1 MDWHHF
7 IAWAIFLAFVLVMLG
22 IDLFVLHRKPHA
34 IQMKEALIGAAVPVF
49 AAMLFAGAVYFAY
62 KHNVFNLAE
71 LPAHVEAKGPEARYY
86 PTAGHEAAILFITGY
101 LVEVSLSA
109 DNVFLFVVLMTFFR
123 VPRELQH
130 RVLFWG
136 VLGALVMRGAMI
148 LAGTALIAR
157 FEWIIYLF
165 GAFLIYTAFKLMF
178 GGDAPKD
185 PSDNIAVRLTR
196 KFLPFQQGFDGQ
208 NFFTMVNGRRV
219 ATTLFLVL
227 VCIEFTDLVFA
238 LDSIPAIFGITRDPF
253 IVFTSNVFAILG
265 LRSLYFLLAG
275 IMDKF
280 HFLKYGL
287 AVVLGFVGVKM
298 LLPGAGHLYG
308 HFYGGTHHWEVDKYV
323 SLAVIILSL
332 AASIVLSLLIPSKE
346 HHANPLEEPALGEGE
361 GQAVTATPAPPPPTA
376 PAS

>member
-34 IQMKEALIGAAVPVF
+34 IHMKEALIGAAVPVF
-49 AAMLFAGAVYFAY
+49 AATLFAGVVYFAY
-62 KHNVFNLAE
+62 SNHWFDLGV
-71 LPAHVEAKGPEARYY
+71 LPAHIREGDPASRFY
-86 PTAGHEAAILFITGY
+86 PTKGHEAALLFITGY

-109 DNVFLFVVLMTFFR
+109 DNVFLFVILMAFFK

-148 LAGTALIAR
+148 LAGTALIVR

-178 GGDAPKD
+178 GGNEPKD

-196 KFLPFQQGFDGQ
+196 KFLPFKQGFDGQ
-208 NFFTMVNGRRV
+208 NFFTMVNGKRV

-308 HFYGGTHHWEVDKYV
+308 RFYGGEHHWEVDKYV
-323 SLAVIILSL
+323 SLGVIVLSL
-332 AASIVLSLLIPSKE
+332 TASIVLSLIFPSKE
-346 HHANPLEEPALGEGE
+346 HHANPLEEPTLAEGDGE
-361 GQAVTATPAPPPPTA
+361 AVTATPSPPRPTA